1 MEKLL
6 EDLLSIPNNHIIEI
20 QEISSGG
27 GTPTV
32 TSRQAEEETKID
44 YYNEEYF
51 YQNPFRFCST
61 CNCKTCKELKQFNF
75 N

>member
-20 QEISSGG
+20 QEIASAVGEGG
-27 GTPTV
+27 
-32 TSRQAEEETKID
+32 SRQAEEETKID